1 MFIFLGLVTESEEK
15 VRNSKLKK
23 IRKSYTFSEETIRQM
38 QAIKEYLEERDN
50 IRYYNT
56 TVLEYLVAS
65 KYKEIT
71 KN

>member
-1 MFIFLGLVTESEEK
+1 MFIFLGLVMESERK
-15 VRNSKLKK
+15 VRNSRLKK

>member
-1 MFIFLGLVTESEEK
+1 MFIFLGLVTESEGK
-15 VRNSKLKK
+15 VRNSRLKK

>member
-1 MFIFLGLVTESEEK
+1 MFIFLGLVTESEER
-15 VRNSKLKK
+15 VRNSRLKK

>member
-1 MFIFLGLVTESEEK
+1 MFIFLGLVTESEER
-15 VRNSKLKK
+15 VQNSRLKK

>member
-1 MFIFLGLVTESEEK
+1 MGLVMESERK
-15 VRNSKLKK
+15 VRNSRLKK

>member
-15 VRNSKLKK
+15 VRNSRLKK

>member
-1 MFIFLGLVTESEEK
+1 MFIFLGLVTESKERM
-15 VRNSKLKK
+15 RNSKLKK

>member
-1 MFIFLGLVTESEEK
+1 MGLVTESKERM
-15 VRNSKLKK
+15 RNSRLKK

-38 QAIKEYLEERDN
+38 QAIKKYLEERDN

>member
-15 VRNSKLKK
+15 VRNSRLKK

-38 QAIKEYLEERDN
+38 QAIKEYLEKRDN